1 MEATAVFLRERV
13 HKCSNISLLSVSD
26 YLFWQQFQERG
37 RTEAGIQL
45 FSISP
50 GSTGTDYLNSKNVQ
64 KASFYVV
71 FIFVWRGG
79 VGRISNCEIGESM
92 H

>member
-13 HKCSNISLLSVSD
+13 HRCSNISLLSVSD

-37 RTEAGIQL
+37 RTESGIQL
-45 FSISP
+45 LSINP
-50 GSTGTDYLNSKNVQ
+50 GSTGTDYLNNKNVQ
-64 KASFYVV
+64 KAYFFVGFFFVV
-71 FIFVWRGG
+71 L
-79 VGRISNCEIGESM
+79 RISNCEIGESM